1 MHILNSFCL
10 LTIRRPPRFPRTDT
24 LFPYTTLF
32 RSVPLGKIEQ
42 SRRAGFV
49 EERPVDRRAR
59 AFGQPDMFAIAS
71 RQWRARVETD
81 DVAQLR
87 ARAPQPDDAA
97 IARNDRAVDH
107 DIVALQVASARSE
120 EHTTELQSLM
130 RNSEAVFCLKKK
142 KNQQQICT

>member
-87 ARAPQPDDAA
+87 ARAPQPVVAESG
-97 IARNDRAVDH
+97 RASCRERVGQY
-107 DIVALQVASARSE
+107 V
-120 EHTTELQSLM
+120 
-130 RNSEAVFCLKKK
+130 
-142 KNQQQICT
+142 